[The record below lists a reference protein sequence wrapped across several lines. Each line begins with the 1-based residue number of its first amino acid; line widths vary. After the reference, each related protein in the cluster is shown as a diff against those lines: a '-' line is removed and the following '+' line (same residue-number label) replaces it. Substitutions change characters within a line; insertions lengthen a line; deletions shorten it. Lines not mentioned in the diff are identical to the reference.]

1 LYEGSLNGSKVCVKK
16 LRMYS
21 VMGPKDVEGAFCQEV
36 VVWKRLVHPNI
47 VPLLGVTIKPF
58 QSISI
63 WMSGGELTEYI
74 RMNPSADRIGLLCGI
89 ANGLSYLHSCGVIH
103 GDLKG
108 PSILVDDTGYARLT
122 DFGLSGVV
130 SDLGPAAPI
139 TDSHTVRWAAP
150 EILDM
155 ERSVD
160 EASDVYSFGMVVVE
174 TFTGRVPFY
183 ERTPTAVAVDVLSGN
198 RPERPIDPN
207 LTDDLWNMTE
217 KCWNRD
223 PLWRPGIS
231 EVILRLRVATENGE
245 PLDVTTLGSFPQREP
260 SFEAPCYQP
269 SLLTAASD
277 KVRRL
282 WRFGKAF
289 VSQPSLGNDPADYTG
304 SEGKSADMR
313 PSASDLPRKSGGW
326 FSGYTRR
333 NSSGEKQDGALTGD
347 HKPS

>member
-1 LYEGSLNGSKVCVKK
+1 MEYVTHQ
-16 LRMYS
+16 
-21 VMGPKDVEGAFCQEV
+21 PK
-36 VVWKRLVHPNI
+36 
-47 VPLLGVTIKPF
+47 
-58 QSISI
+58 
-63 WMSGGELTEYI
+63 
-74 RMNPSADRIGLLCGI
+74 
-89 ANGLSYLHSCGVIH
+89 
-103 GDLKG
+103 
-108 PSILVDDTGYARLT
+108 
-122 DFGLSGVV
+122 
-130 SDLGPAAPI
+130 
-139 TDSHTVRWAAP
+139 
-150 EILDM
+150 
-155 ERSVD
+155 
-160 EASDVYSFGMVVVE
+160 

-304 SEGKSADMR
+304 SEGKSADMQ

-333 NSSGEKQDGALTGD
+333 HSSGEKQGMSVTDASSVSDHRVDCRRSSDRRPQAELKFFPTFLSALFPIMHPEVFRAYAVSLREAWRGGREIVII
-347 HKPS
+347 K